1 MGLFCKEVYQSMKT
15 LLKSLVFPFSVFL
28 LLAAPPIW
36 KSKQIEQWS
45 EQDAKLI
52 LTDSPWVKK
61 MTPALMPPLNE
72 DQRRQGGQMGGGDG
86 IGMEAFTPATL
97 TGVGATP
104 PSTAGKRRPTRV
116 AVVEIRWESARA
128 VRAAEE
134 KAHEEDP
141 PALADGSY
149 EVAIYDVRGVDVNET
164 ALPFQL
170 KKDAFLKIE
179 GKKDLR
185 ASRVDLLPQEGGL
198 ATIVFV
204 FPRSEEIT
212 PEDKRITFLC
222 HIGRLSVA
230 QYFYT
235 QEMMIQGKL
244 EL

>member
-1 MGLFCKEVYQSMKT
+1 MKT
-15 LLKSLVFPFSVFL
+15 ILKSLVFPFLAML
-28 LLAAPPIW
+28 LMAAAPVW
-36 KSKQIEQWS
+36 KSKQMEQWS

-52 LTDSPWVKK
+52 LTNSPWVKK
-61 MTPALMPPLNE
+61 VTPALMPQYSEN
-72 DQRRQGGQMGGGDG
+72 QRRQGGQMGGGDG
-86 IGMEAFTPATL
+86 IGMEAFTPAAL
-97 TGVGATP
+97 SGVFV

-116 AVVEIRWESARA
+116 ATLEIRWESARA

-149 EVAIYDVRGVDVNET
+149 VVALYDVPGVNVNQT

-170 KKDAFLKIE
+170 KKDAFLKVE
-179 GKKDLR
+179 GKKDRR

-198 ATIVFV
+198 ATIVFM

-212 PEDKRITFLC
+212 TQDQRITFLAL
-222 HIGRLSVA
+222 IGRLSVA

-235 QEMMIQGKL
+235 EEMTIQGKL

>member
-1 MGLFCKEVYQSMKT
+1 MKT
-15 LLKSLVFPFSVFL
+15 IWRSLIFPSSVVVL
-28 LLAAPPIW
+28 MAAVPVW
-36 KSKQIEQWS
+36 KSKQVEQWN

-52 LTDSPWVKK
+52 LSNSPWVKK

-72 DQRRQGGQMGGGDG
+72 DQRRQGGQMGGGEG

-97 TGVGATP
+97 TGVGTSPA
-104 PSTAGKRRPTRV
+104 AGKRGRRPTHI
-116 AVVEIRWESARA
+116 ATLEIRWESARA

-141 PALADGSY
+141 PALTDGTY
-149 EVAIYDVRGVDVNET
+149 AVAIYDVPGVDVNQT
-164 ALPFQL
+164 ALPYQL
-170 KKDAFLKIE
+170 KKDAFLKRE
-179 GKKDLR
+179 GKKDIR

-198 ATIVFV
+198 ATIIFM

-212 PEDKRITFLC
+212 TEDQRITFLAQL
-222 HIGRLSVA
+222 GRLSVA

-235 QEMMIQGKL
+235 EEMTIQGKL

>member
-1 MGLFCKEVYQSMKT
+1 MKT
-15 LLKSLVFPFSVFL
+15 ILKSLVFPLSVVL
-28 LLAAPPIW
+28 LMAAAPVW
-36 KSKQIEQWS
+36 KSKQMEQWS

-61 MTPALMPPLNE
+61 VKPALMPPLNE

-86 IGMEAFTPATL
+86 IGMVAITPATL
-97 TGVGATP
+97 TGVGA
-104 PSTAGKRRPTRV
+104 PSTAGKRRPTQV
-116 AVVEIRWESARA
+116 ATLEIRWESARA

-141 PALADGSY
+141 PDLDGGTYAVAL
-149 EVAIYDVRGVDVNET
+149 YDVPGVDVNQT

-170 KKDAFLKIE
+170 KKDAFLKCE
-179 GKKDLR
+179 GKKDIR

-198 ATIVFV
+198 ATIVFR

-212 PEDKRITFLC
+212 TQDKRITFLAQ
-222 HIGRLSVA
+222 IGRLSVA
-230 QYFYT
+230 QYFYPE
-235 QEMMIQGKL
+235 EMLIQGKL

>member
-1 MGLFCKEVYQSMKT
+1 MKT
-15 LLKSLVFPFSVFL
+15 ILKSLVFSFSVIL
-28 LLAAPPIW
+28 LMAAAPPW

-52 LTDSPWVKK
+52 LTNSPWVKK
-61 MTPALMPPLNE
+61 VTPALMPPLNE

-97 TGVGATP
+97 TGVGA
-104 PSTAGKRRPTRV
+104 SAAAGKRGRRPMHIATL
-116 AVVEIRWESARA
+116 EIRWESARA

-149 EVAIYDVRGVDVNET
+149 VVALYDVPGVDVNQT

-170 KKDAFLKIE
+170 KKDAFLKVE
-179 GKKDLR
+179 GKKDRR

-198 ATIVFV
+198 ATIVFM
-204 FPRSEEIT
+204 FPRSEEFT
-212 PEDKRITFLC
+212 AQDQRITFLAL
-222 HIGRLSVA
+222 IGRLSVA

-235 QEMMIQGKL
+235 EEMTLQGKL

>member
-1 MGLFCKEVYQSMKT
+1 MKT
-15 LLKSLVFPFSVFL
+15 NLKFLVFPFSVML
-28 LLAAPPIW
+28 LMAAAPLW
-36 KSKQIEQWS
+36 KNKPMEQWS
-45 EQDAKLI
+45 EADAKLI

-61 MTPALMPPLNE
+61 VIPALMPKLNE

-97 TGVGATP
+97 TGVGA
-104 PSTAGKRRPTRV
+104 STAGKRGRRPIHIATLEV
-116 AVVEIRWESARA
+116 RWESARV

-141 PALADGSY
+141 PALPDGSY
-149 EVAIYDVRGVDVNET
+149 VVAIYDVPGVDVNQT

-170 KKDAFLKIE
+170 KTDAFLKVE
-179 GKKDLR
+179 GKKDRR

-198 ATIVFV
+198 ATIVFM

-212 PEDKRITFLC
+212 TEDQRITFLAQL
-222 HIGRLSVA
+222 GRLSVA

-235 QEMMIQGKL
+235 EEMTIQGKL

>member
-1 MGLFCKEVYQSMKT
+1 MKT
-15 LLKSLVFPFSVFL
+15 ILKTLVFVLSVVVLTASSPF
-28 LLAAPPIW
+28 W
-36 KSKQIEQWS
+36 KSKPIDQWS

-52 LTDSPWVKK
+52 LSNSPWVKK
-61 MTPALMPPLNE
+61 VTPALMPPLNE

-97 TGVGATP
+97 TGVGA

-116 AVVEIRWESARA
+116 ATLEIRWESARA

-149 EVAIYDVRGVDVNET
+149 VVAVYDVPGVDVNQT

-179 GKKDLR
+179 GKKDRR

-198 ATIVFV
+198 ATIVFM
-204 FPRSEEIT
+204 FPHSEEIT
-212 PEDKRITFLC
+212 TQDQRITFMA

-230 QYFYT
+230 QYFYPEQMT
-235 QEMMIQGKL
+235 IAGKL

>member
-1 MGLFCKEVYQSMKT
+1 MKT
-15 LLKSLVFPFSVFL
+15 ILKFAVYPLPAILLVA
-28 LLAAPPIW
+28 AAPAW
-36 KSKQIEQWS
+36 KSKQMEQWT

-52 LTDSPWVKK
+52 LTNSPWVKK
-61 MTPALMPPLNE
+61 VTPALMPPLNE
-72 DQRRQGGQMGGGDG
+72 DQRRQGGQMGGGEG

-97 TGVGATP
+97 TGVGA
-104 PSTAGKRRPTRV
+104 STAGTRRPTHI
-116 AVVEIRWESARA
+116 ATLEIRWESARA

-141 PALADGSY
+141 PALAEGSY
-149 EVAIYDVRGVDVNET
+149 VVAIYDVPGVDVNQT
-164 ALPFQL
+164 ALSFQL
-170 KKDAFLKIE
+170 KKDAFLKLE

-198 ATIVFV
+198 ATIVFM

-212 PEDKRITFLC
+212 TQDKRITFLAQL
-222 HIGRLSVA
+222 GRLSVA

-235 QEMMIQGKL
+235 EEMTIQGKL

>member
-1 MGLFCKEVYQSMKT
+1 MKT
-15 LLKSLVFPFSVFL
+15 ILKSLVFPCSVML
-28 LLAAPPIW
+28 LMAAAPSW
-36 KSKQIEQWS
+36 KGKQMEQWT

-52 LTDSPWVKK
+52 LTNSPWVKK

-72 DQRRQGGQMGGGDG
+72 DQRRQGGQMGGGEG
-86 IGMEAFTPATL
+86 IGMEAFSPATL
-97 TGVGATP
+97 TGVGA
-104 PSTAGKRRPTRV
+104 STAGKRRPNHIATL
-116 AVVEIRWESARA
+116 EIRWESARA

-141 PALADGSY
+141 PALTDGSY
-149 EVAIYDVRGVDVNET
+149 VVAIYDVPGVDVNQT
-164 ALPFQL
+164 ALSFQL

-198 ATIVFV
+198 ATIVFM

-212 PEDKRITFLC
+212 AQDQRITFLAQL
-222 HIGRLSVA
+222 GRLSVA

-235 QEMMIQGKL
+235 AEMTIQGKL

>member
-1 MGLFCKEVYQSMKT
+1 MKT
-15 LLKSLVFPFSVFL
+15 ILKSLGFPFSVML
-28 LLAAPPIW
+28 LMAAAPPW
-36 KSKQIEQWS
+36 KSKQMEQWS

-52 LTDSPWVKK
+52 LTNSPWVKK
-61 MTPALMPPLNE
+61 VTPALMPQYSEN
-72 DQRRQGGQMGGGDG
+72 QRRQGGQMGGGDG

-97 TGVGATP
+97 TGVGA
-104 PSTAGKRRPTRV
+104 STAGKRRPMHIATL
-116 AVVEIRWESARA
+116 EIRWESARA

-141 PALADGSY
+141 PDVAGGTYA
-149 EVAIYDVRGVDVNET
+149 VAIYDVPGIDVNQT
-164 ALPFQL
+164 ALAFQL
-170 KKDAFLKIE
+170 KKDAFLKVE

-198 ATIVFV
+198 ATVVFM

-212 PEDKRITFLC
+212 PQDGRITFLC
-222 HIGRLSVA
+222 HLGRLSVA

-235 QEMMIQGKL
+235 EEMTIQGKL

>member
-1 MGLFCKEVYQSMKT
+1 MKT
-15 LLKSLVFPFSVFL
+15 IMKFLAFPLPVVLLMA
-28 LLAAPPIW
+28 AAPTW
-36 KSKQIEQWS
+36 KSKQMEQWS

-52 LTDSPWVKK
+52 LTNSPWVKK
-61 MTPALMPPLNE
+61 VTPALMPPLNE

-97 TGVGATP
+97 TGVKA
-104 PSTAGKRRPTRV
+104 STAGKRRPTHI
-116 AVVEIRWESARA
+116 AIVEVRWESARP

-149 EVAIYDVRGVDVNET
+149 VVAIYDVPGVDVNQT

-170 KKDAFLKIE
+170 KKDAFLKVE
-179 GKKDLR
+179 GKKDRR

-198 ATIVFV
+198 ATIVFM

-212 PEDKRITFLC
+212 PEDQRITFLA
-222 HIGRLSVA
+222 HLGRLSVA

-235 QEMMIQGKL
+235 AEMTMQGKL

>member
-1 MGLFCKEVYQSMKT
+1 MKT
-15 LLKSLVFPFSVFL
+15 ILKALVLPCSVMLLM
-28 LLAAPPIW
+28 AAVPSW
-36 KSKQIEQWS
+36 KSKPIEQWS
-45 EQDAKLI
+45 EADAKAI
-52 LTDSPWVKK
+52 LTNSPWVRKV
-61 MTPALMPPLNE
+61 TPALLPPLNE

-97 TGVGATP
+97 TGVGA
-104 PSTAGKRRPTRV
+104 SAAAGKRGRRPMHIATL
-116 AVVEIRWESARA
+116 EIRWESARA

-141 PALADGSY
+141 PALTDGSY
-149 EVAIYDVRGVDVNET
+149 EVAIYDVPGVDVNQT

-170 KKDAFLKIE
+170 KKDAFLKRE

-198 ATIVFV
+198 ATIVFI

-212 PEDKRITFLC
+212 AQDKRITFLALL
-222 HIGRLSVA
+222 GRLSVA

-235 QEMMIQGKL
+235 EEMTVQGKL

>member
-1 MGLFCKEVYQSMKT
+1 MKT
-15 LLKSLVFPFSVFL
+15 ILKSLFFPFLAML
-28 LLAAPPIW
+28 LMAAAPPW
-36 KSKQIEQWS
+36 KSKQMEQWS

-52 LTDSPWVKK
+52 LTNSPWVKK

-72 DQRRQGGQMGGGDG
+72 DQRRQGGQMGGGEG

-97 TGVGATP
+97 TGVGA
-104 PSTAGKRRPTRV
+104 SAAAGKRGRRPTHI
-116 AVVEIRWESARA
+116 ATVEVRWESARP

-141 PALADGSY
+141 PALADGNY
-149 EVAIYDVRGVDVNET
+149 VVAIYDVPGVDVNQT

-170 KKDAFLKIE
+170 KKDAFLKVE
-179 GKKDLR
+179 GKKDRR

-198 ATIVFV
+198 ATIVFM

-212 PEDKRITFLC
+212 PEDQRITFLA
-222 HIGRLSVA
+222 HLGRLSVA

-235 QEMMIQGKL
+235 AEMTMQGKL